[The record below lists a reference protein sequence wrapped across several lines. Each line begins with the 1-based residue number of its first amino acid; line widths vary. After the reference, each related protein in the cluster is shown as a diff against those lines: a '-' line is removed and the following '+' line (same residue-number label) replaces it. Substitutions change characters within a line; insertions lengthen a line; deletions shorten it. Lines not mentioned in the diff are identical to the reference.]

1 MLLPILVWLLTGI
14 WHGAKWTYIVW
25 GMMYFVLLCVER
37 ILNLSGQKSW
47 LGWIYTVF
55 FFIAGNVVFRSENVT
70 GALKYLLAM
79 FNIHTTGLLDE
90 KAVYY
95 FAEYKM
101 FLLIGMAAALPI
113 AVWLRAQSGR
123 RGAWIERLR
132 PVWCAAVF
140 LVALSFIVKGG
151 YNPFIYFD
159 F

>member
-1 MLLPILVWLLTGI
+1 
-14 WHGAKWTYIVW
+14 
-25 GMMYFVLLCVER
+25 MMYFVLLCVER

-113 AVWLRAQSGR
+113 AVWLRAQVGR
-123 RGAWIERLR
+123 RGAWIENLR

>member
-1 MLLPILVWLLTGI
+1 MVWLLTGI

-95 FAEYKM
+95 SQNIKCFCSSVWP
-101 FLLIGMAAALPI
+101 LPCP
-113 AVWLRAQSGR
+113 LRSGCVLKQADV
-123 RGAWIERLR
+123 GH
-132 PVWCAAVF
+132 
-140 LVALSFIVKGG
+140 G
-151 YNPFIYFD
+151 
-159 F
+159 